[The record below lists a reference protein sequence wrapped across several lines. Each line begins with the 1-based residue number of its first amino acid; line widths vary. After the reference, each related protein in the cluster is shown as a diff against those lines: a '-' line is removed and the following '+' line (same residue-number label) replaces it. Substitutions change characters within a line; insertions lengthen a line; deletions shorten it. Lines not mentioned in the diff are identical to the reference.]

1 MAKLISEKD
10 TGVIGELAFSA
21 EAMRRGYK
29 LAQPLGDN
37 EQFDLMLTAGGDR
50 VYRVQVKSS
59 ANPDKEVYTYL
70 IRRGKNKTA
79 YEEVDVFALYMIPER
94 IFFIIPRVEVGD
106 RRTVKLRPLP
116 RQSQWAI
123 YRENWGIFESDLD
136 GFENKRQN
144 ERQNAETDT
153 RQKKEKAP

>member
-1 MAKLISEKD
+1 MAQLVSEKD

-37 EQFDLMLTAGGDR
+37 EQFDLLLTAGGDR
-50 VYRVQVKSS
+50 LYRVQVKAS
-59 ANPDKEVYTYL
+59 ANPQKDVYTYI
-70 IRRGKNKTA
+70 IRRGKNKTE
-79 YEEVDVFALYMIPER
+79 YFEVDVFALYLIPER
-94 IFFIIPRVEVGD
+94 LFFIIPRVETGSRV
-106 RRTVKLRPLP
+106 TVKLRALP

-123 YRENWGIFESDLD
+123 YRENWGVFESDLQ
-136 GFENKRQN
+136 GFSNNSQN
-144 ERQNAETDT
+144 NSQNPKTDT